1 MHTFVNTFYIL
12 FLTKIQILKM
22 SKNEKS
28 KKVLEKASIVTEKK
42 NMVTKIFFHKK
53 NVTIKFFIFRFFSIF

>member
-12 FLTKIQILKM
+12 FLTKIQFLKM

-28 KKVLEKASIVTEKK
+28 KILLEKTSIVTEKK
-42 NMVTKIFFHKK
+42 FYRHNEKKIFLFL
-53 NVTIKFFIFRFFSIF
+53 